1 MRNQDKI
8 DLLLDMQEHPE
19 KYSNEQLNSL
29 LAEDTEL
36 AEMMEQLA
44 TAKRALTKQEANE
57 EEIDIDKE
65 WVEFAAK
72 HHLEFDAPQ
81 TKHVMMPLR
90 KIAAMLIGAVLTA
103 GVAFAAI
110 QIVKSVS
117 QPAPEPTK
125 IEAPAAAP
133 ASTQSD
139 DETPTDTIA
148 AAKPV
153 VFDNVEL
160 TKILPQIAAHY
171 GAEVEFENED
181 ARQYRLYFEWN
192 SQETLKHVVER
203 LNRFE
208 SINIELNDH
217 KLTIK

>member
-1 MRNQDKI
+1 MKNQDKI
-8 DLLLDMQEHPE
+8 NLLLDIQEHPE
-19 KYSNEQLNSL
+19 KYSDEQLNSL

-36 AEMMEQLA
+36 AEMMEELA
-44 TAKRALTKQEANE
+44 TTKRALTKQEADK
-57 EEIDIDKE
+57 EEIDVDKA
-65 WVEFAAK
+65 WKEFEAE
-72 HHLEFDAPQ
+72 HHLEFDEPEP
-81 TKHVMMPLR
+81 KRVMMPLR

-117 QPAPEPTK
+117 KPALEPTA
-125 IEAPAAAP
+125 IEVPAAAP
-133 ASTQSD
+133 AATQLD
-139 DETPTDTIA
+139 DETPADTIV

-171 GAEVEFENED
+171 GAQVEFENED
-181 ARQYRLYFEWN
+181 ARAYRLYFEWN
-192 SQETLKHVVER
+192 SQETLAHVVER

-208 SINIELNDH
+208 SIDIELNNH
-217 KLTIK
+217 KMIVK